1 MYKYTITKFLFKGES
16 TMSTKKFNIYV
27 DGQAGTT
34 GLKINERLV
43 NHPYVNILK
52 IDEDK
57 RKDYN
62 ARKELINSADIV
74 FLCLPDAA
82 SIEAVSMI
90 EPTNTHTKIIDASTA
105 HRTNPSWIYGIPE
118 LSASARKEIASSMRT
133 AVPGCYA
140 SAFILPMYPLVSCG
154 IIPKDYPVTAHG
166 ISGYSGAGKSA
177 ISEYEDPDRATL
189 FPTYDT
195 PRHYA
200 LGLHHKHIPEMQQ
213 KVGLTHPPIFS
224 PIIADYYEGLEVVIQ
239 LHTRLLSK
247 KVTPV
252 EIHKFLSDYYAN
264 QNFVKVMPFN
274 SSQCLDSNF
283 FNPIACNNT
292 NNAEIFVFGNDD
304 QIMLFTRLDN
314 LGKGASGAAVQNM
327 NIMLGL
333 DETISLI

>member
-1 MYKYTITKFLFKGES
+1 
-16 TMSTKKFNIYV
+16 MSTNKFNVYV

-34 GLKINERLV
+34 GLRINERLV
-43 NHPYVNILK
+43 NHPYLNILK

-90 EPTNTHTKIIDASTA
+90 EPTNTHTRILDASTA
-105 HRTNPSWIYGIPE
+105 HRTNPDWTYGIPE
-118 LSASARKEIASSMRT
+118 LSTEAREKIAISKRT

-140 SAFILPMYPLVSCG
+140 SAFILPIYPLVTKG
-154 IIPKDYPVTAHG
+154 IVPKDYPVVSHG
-166 ISGYSGAGKSA
+166 ISGYSGAGKA
-177 ISEYEDPDRATL
+177 TIAEYTHPDRQLL

-200 LGLHHKHIPEMQQ
+200 LGLKHKHIPEMQQ
-213 KVGLTHPPIFS
+213 KTGLTYAPIFT
-224 PIIADYYEGLEVVIQ
+224 PIIADYYEGLTVATQ
-239 LHTRLLSK
+239 FHTRLLNK
-247 KVTPV
+247 KVTPKDV
-252 EIHKFLSDYYAN
+252 HELLSEHYAN

-274 SSQCLDSNF
+274 PSQCLDSNF
-283 FNPIACNNT
+283 FNPIACNHT
-292 NNAEIFVFGNDD
+292 NNAEIFIFGNDE
-304 QIMLFTRLDN
+304 QIMVITRLDN
-314 LGKGASGAAVQNM
+314 LGKGASGAAIQNM

>member
-1 MYKYTITKFLFKGES
+1 
-16 TMSTKKFNIYV
+16 MSNKLFNIYV

-43 NHPYVNILK
+43 NHPYVNVLK

-62 ARKELINSADIV
+62 ARKELINNADIV

-90 EPTNTHTKIIDASTA
+90 EKNNTHTKIIDASTA
-105 HRTNPSWIYGIPE
+105 HRTNPDWTYGIPE
-118 LSASARKEIASSMRT
+118 LSSEARKKIAISKRT

-140 SAFILPMYPLVSCG
+140 SAFILPMYPLVNSG

-177 ISEYEDPDRATL
+177 ISEYTNPERTTL

-213 KVGLTHPPIFS
+213 KVGLTYAPIFS
-224 PIIADYYEGLEVVIQ
+224 PIVADYYEGLEVAIQ
-239 LHTRLLSK
+239 LHTRLLNK
-247 KVTPV
+247 KVTPQD
-252 EIHKFLSDYYAN
+252 IHQFLNDYYAN

-274 SSQCLDSNF
+274 PDQCLDSNF
-283 FNPIACNNT
+283 FNPLACNDT

-304 QIMLFTRLDN
+304 QIMIITRLDN